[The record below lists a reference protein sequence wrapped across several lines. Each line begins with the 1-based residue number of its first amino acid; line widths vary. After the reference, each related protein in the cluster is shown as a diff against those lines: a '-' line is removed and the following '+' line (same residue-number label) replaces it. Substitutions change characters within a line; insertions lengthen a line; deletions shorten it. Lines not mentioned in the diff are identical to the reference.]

1 MKSHYAKYILTF
13 AASLVLMA
21 SCSDDSPSGDK
32 IIKQPQQVSISSDD
46 EHWTYYSLES
56 SKLVGTS
63 EFGDSIA
70 DKQWASRTDWDIAIS
85 GDLIRTNG
93 GASGNAGG
101 GIQEIAGDY
110 DALAAPPTEGYL
122 DDKYE

>member
-1 MKSHYAKYILTF
+1 MIRHYIRYALTLTATLILT
-13 AASLVLMA
+13 AA
-21 SCSDDSPSGDK
+21 CSDDSPSGPK
-32 IIKQPQQVSISSDD
+32 ISKKPQQVSISSDD
-46 EHWTYYSLES
+46 EHWTYYSLEE

-63 EFGDSIA
+63 DFGDSIA

-93 GASGNAGG
+93 GASGSAGG
-101 GIQEIAGDY
+101 GIQEIEGDY